1 MRDRIEAVA
10 LRALELRVAARAPLP
25 VAPKAL
31 ALAAAIRVFDR
42 YPILARLTLTVDG
55 SEIDVSR
62 EEVERLLA
70 PHGFIPLRE
79 RGRWRQMLAELARAY
94 PGEGA
99 E

>member
-10 LRALELRVAARAPLP
+10 LRGQELRVTARAPLP
-25 VAPKAL
+25 AAPKAL
-31 ALAAAIRVFDR
+31 AMAAAIRVFDR

-55 SEIDVSR
+55 SEVGVSR

-70 PHGFIPLRE
+70 PVGFVPLRE
-79 RGRWRQMLAELARAY
+79 RGRWRQMLAELVRTY